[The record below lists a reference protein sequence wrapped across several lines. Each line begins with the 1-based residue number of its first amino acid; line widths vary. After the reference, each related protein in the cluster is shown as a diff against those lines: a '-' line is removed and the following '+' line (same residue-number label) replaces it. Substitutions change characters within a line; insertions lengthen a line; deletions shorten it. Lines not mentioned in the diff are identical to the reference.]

1 VRFTVPERQD
11 VRLRVYD
18 VLGRQVATLA
28 EGTHKGRE
36 ETQLDA
42 SGLPSGVYFLRLQAD
57 GRVETERFTVVR

>member
-1 VRFTVPERQD
+1 VTL
-11 VRLRVYD
+11 RLYD
-18 VLGRQVATLA
+18 VLGRRVATLA

-57 GRVETERFTVVR
+57 ARVETERFTVVR